1 MNTDGEYLHAPTE
14 IAPITAHIDPD
25 LICEWRFVATMI
37 PVDMPDVLERAAAAL
52 EGSIHD
58 ETATALHNY
67 ARGLRREL
75 ARKLTA
81 TMHYATMVVNASY
94 IATVDPVDLAHVT
107 IASLDIQRPPR

>member
-1 MNTDGEYLHAPTE
+1 MTEHGEYLTGQDVPTA
-14 IAPITAHIDPD
+14 IKAVIDPD

-52 EGSIHD
+52 EGYVDD
-58 ETATALHNY
+58 ETATALRNY

-81 TMHYATMVVNASY
+81 TMDGDSMVVNANY
-94 IATVDPVDLAHVT
+94 VATVDPADLHTASYTINAVT
-107 IASLDIQRPPR
+107 FYD